1 LEKNEKLTLANE
13 PEVLMKPRTTISV
26 ILALTALSARAEDKG
41 ITVDKEKRTIIIDCK
56 IAPRKMED
64 PKYQGKTWPL
74 EVVACYPYPKGQK
87 AHETLVTIDI
97 KPSEVHK
104 ALESFGLKPGKPAR
118 GEDKNAP
125 QGPEVEL
132 FLEIPDRDGRPKR
145 IPIER
150 TMIDPKTNKPMPKV
164 KWRFT
169 GSIMSKPDPAKDET
183 VYGAD
188 MTGTLISIFPVTDET
203 VFQTSL
209 TMKEEKYLK
218 LESDGRLLPPVGTA
232 VKLVMVVPEQK

>member
-1 LEKNEKLTLANE
+1 
-13 PEVLMKPRTTISV
+13 MKRLLILSLISLV
-26 ILALTALSARAEDKG
+26 AIIPARAQEKSG
-41 ITVDKEKRTIIIDCK
+41 GVVVDKDKRTITVECK

-64 PKYQGKTWPL
+64 PKFQGKTWPI
-74 EVVACYPYPKGQK
+74 EVIACYPYPKGQK

-104 ALESFGLKPGKPAR
+104 ALESFGLKPGTPVR
-118 GEDKNAP
+118 GEAKEPP
-125 QGPEVEL
+125 QGPEVEM
-132 FLEIPDRDGRPKR
+132 FLEFPDRDGRAKR
-145 IPIER
+145 VSIER

-218 LESDGRLLPPVGTA
+218 LESNTRLLPPIGTP
-232 VKLVMVVPEQK
+232 VKLVIVVPRK

>member
-1 LEKNEKLTLANE
+1 MRLPSTTCL
-13 PEVLMKPRTTISV
+13 VLLIAVLP
-26 ILALTALSARAEDKG
+26 ARAADKPAG
-41 ITVDKEKRTIIIDCK
+41 VVVDKEKRTISVDCK

-64 PKYQGKTWPL
+64 PKFQGKTWPL
-74 EVVACYPYPKGQK
+74 EVIACYPYPKGQK

-104 ALESFGLKPGKPAR
+104 ALEGFGLKPGTPVR
-118 GEDKNAP
+118 GEAKEPP
-125 QGPEVEL
+125 QGPEVEMY
-132 FLEIPDRDGRPKR
+132 LEFPDRDGRPKR
-145 IPIER
+145 LPIER

-169 GSIMSKPDPAKDET
+169 GSILSKPDPSKDET

-218 LESDGRLLPPVGTA
+218 LESDTRLLPPIGTP
-232 VKLVMVVPEQK
+232 VKLVIVAPQKS